1 MNNKGEKTLLVRD
14 ELDFVPKKRIQDHQL
29 LTKHTL
35 TSCFKHLDGESVEW
49 VKWVVIDVCV
59 TMTWHAGPWCVHGGD
74 DEMWK
79 EKICIFDDLK
89 ICFYIIFI
97 LIINHGLHWR

>member
-35 TSCFKHLDGESVEW
+35 TSCFKHLDGESVE
-49 VKWVVIDVCV
+49 
-59 TMTWHAGPWCVHGGD
+59 
-74 DEMWK
+74 
-79 EKICIFDDLK
+79 
-89 ICFYIIFI
+89 
-97 LIINHGLHWR
+97 